1 MSIQKENL
9 ISSYETLFICDLSQ
23 GEAAVKAL
31 VDKFIGLISENGTL
45 TSVNEW
51 GKRRLAY
58 PINDLNEGYYVLSTF
73 NAPHAFPAELE
84 RLFKI
89 NDGIMRS
96 MVIRTEDNDAEAI
109 TYESKIT
116 VEPVV
121 EAAAEEAVE
130 ETVEEAPAAEEAVAE
145 NTEA

>member
-1 MSIQKENL
+1 MDQKTVNT
-9 ISSYETLFICDLSQ
+9 YETLFVSDLT
-23 GEAAVKAL
+23 GGEEAAKAT
-31 VDKFIGLISENGTL
+31 VEKFKGIIAANAEIEE
-45 TSVNEW
+45 VNEW
-51 GKRRLAY
+51 GKRRFEY
-58 PINDLNEGYYVLSTF
+58 PINDKNEGYYTLVTF
-73 NAPHAFPAELE
+73 KSAPEFPAELE